1 MRIVVGFWVLFFLFL
16 VCFRFS
22 PAGDSGF
29 RVGCFDGSGFRL
41 GSILGFASF
50 RISGFALV
58 EFWVSPGVDSG
69 FRLVLD
75 SGFRPRKF
83 LGSPLTAGARSRWR
97 FEMCRRVAVAVA
109 RSRG

>member
-41 GSILGFASF
+41 GSILGFAF
-50 RISGFALV
+50 IRISGFALV

-75 SGFRPRKF
+75 SGFRLGKF
-83 LGSPLTAGARSRWR
+83 RGSPSDLGSQQR
-97 FEMCRRVAVAVA
+97 AVT
-109 RSRG
+109 